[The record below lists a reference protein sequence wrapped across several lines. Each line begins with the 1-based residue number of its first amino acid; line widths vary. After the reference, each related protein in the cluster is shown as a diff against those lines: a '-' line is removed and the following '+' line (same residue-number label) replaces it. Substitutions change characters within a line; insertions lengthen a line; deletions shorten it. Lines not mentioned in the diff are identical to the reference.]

1 MINSGRWRDFVV
13 DGRWLSSKDAA
24 ERLGVSLRT
33 LYRLIDEGQLVG
45 YQIGRNIRLRHED
58 LDDYVQRSRITPGD
72 LRHLYQFDEMDAN
85 HQNLSSVEVDTQS
98 VID

>member
-1 MINSGRWRDFVV
+1 MV
-13 DGRWLSSKDAA
+13 DSKWLSSKEAA

-58 LDDYVQRSRITPGD
+58 IDDYVQRSRIAPGD
-72 LRHLYQFDEMDAN
+72 LRHLYQFEEIDTDLRS
-85 HQNLSSVEVDTQS
+85 LSSAVEDTQR
-98 VID
+98 VVD